1 MQKNTLLIKNIGML
15 ATPTGIAA
23 KKGAAQGEITILE
36 NAYILIENGIIA
48 EIGTGTPTV
57 DAHIETLDAQGKL
70 ATPGLVDCH
79 THLVFGG
86 WREHEL
92 ALKLKGV
99 GYLDILR
106 QGGGILSTVR
116 ATRAAT
122 EEELT
127 AKAQKALTE
136 MLSLGTTTCETKS
149 GYGLNL
155 EDECK
160 QLRVA
165 KALDDTQP
173 IDLVST
179 FMGAHAIPDEYKQH
193 PEDYVDL
200 LINEI
205 IPTVAKEKLA
215 EFCDI
220 FCETAVFNPEQSR
233 RILLAAQ
240 KQGLPSKIHADEIDP
255 IGGSQLAGEVGAVSA
270 EHLIA
275 APDGG
280 IDGMAASG
288 TIAVL
293 LPATSFYLDKPYA
306 RAREMINKGVAVA
319 VASDF
324 NPGSSPNLS
333 MQLPMNIACYRY
345 KMTPEE
351 VLTAVTLNAA
361 AAINRAQTVGSLEA
375 GKLGDVVLWDAS
387 NLNYIFYRYGSNLV
401 DTVVKNGAVV
411 SRKQ

>member
-1 MQKNTLLIKNIGML
+1 MQNNTLLIKNIGML
-15 ATPTGIAA
+15 ATPKGTAA

-36 NAYILIENGIIA
+36 NAYILIQDGQIV

-57 DAHIETLDAQGKL
+57 DANINTLDAQGKL

-127 AKAQKALTE
+127 AKAQKALAE

-155 EDECK
+155 EDELK

-165 KALDDTQP
+165 KALNDTQP

-179 FMGAHAIPDEYKQH
+179 FMGAHAIPEEYKQR
-193 PEDYVDL
+193 PEEYVDL

-205 IPTVAKEKLA
+205 IPVVAKEKLA

-240 KQGLPSKIHADEIDP
+240 QHGLPSKIHADEIDP
-255 IGGSQLAGEVGAVSA
+255 IGGSQLAGEVKAVSA

-275 APDGG
+275 APDEG
-280 IDGMAASG
+280 IDSMAAAG

-306 RAREMINKGVAVA
+306 RAREMIGKGVAVA

-361 AAINRAQTVGSLEA
+361 AAIHRADTVGSLEA

-401 DTVVKNGAVV
+401 DTVIKSGRVV

>member
-1 MQKNTLLIKNIGML
+1 MQNNTLLIKNIGML
-15 ATPTGIAA
+15 ATPKGTAA

-36 NAYILIENGIIA
+36 NAYILIQDGQIV
-48 EIGTGTPTV
+48 EIGTGTPNV
-57 DAHIETLDAQGKL
+57 DADINTLDAQGKL

-122 EEELT
+122 EEELI
-127 AKAQKALTE
+127 AKAQKALAE
-136 MLSLGTTTCETKS
+136 ILSLGTTTCETKS

-155 EDECK
+155 EDELK

-165 KALDDTQP
+165 KALNDAQP

-179 FMGAHAIPDEYKQH
+179 FMGAHAIPEEYKQH
-193 PEDYVDL
+193 PEEYVDL

-205 IPTVAKEKLA
+205 IPVVAKEKLA

-240 KQGLPSKIHADEIDP
+240 QHGLPSKIHADEIDP
-255 IGGSQLAGEVGAVSA
+255 IGGSQLAGEVKAVSA

-275 APDGG
+275 APDEG
-280 IDGMAASG
+280 IDSMAAAG

-306 RAREMINKGVAVA
+306 RAREMIGKGVAVA

-361 AAINRAQTVGSLEA
+361 AAIHRADTVGSLEA

-387 NLNYIFYRYGSNLV
+387 NLNYIFYRYGNNLV
-401 DTVVKNGAVV
+401 DTVIKSGRVV

>member
-1 MQKNTLLIKNIGML
+1 MQNNTLLIKNIGML
-15 ATPTGIAA
+15 ATPKGTAT

-36 NAYILIENGIIA
+36 NAYILIQNGQIV
-48 EIGTGTPTV
+48 EIGTGTPNV
-57 DAHIETLDAQGKL
+57 DADINTLDAQGKL

-127 AKAQKALTE
+127 AKAQKALAE

-155 EDECK
+155 EDELK

-165 KALDDTQP
+165 KALNDAQP

-179 FMGAHAIPDEYKQH
+179 FMGAHAIPEEYKQR
-193 PEDYVDL
+193 PEEYVDL

-205 IPTVAKEKLA
+205 IPVVAKEKLA

-240 KQGLPSKIHADEIDP
+240 QHGLPSKIHADEIDP
-255 IGGSQLAGEVGAVSA
+255 IGGSQLAGEVKAVSA

-275 APDGG
+275 APDEG
-280 IDGMAASG
+280 IDSMAAAG

-306 RAREMINKGVAVA
+306 RAREMIGKGVAVA

-345 KMTPEE
+345 KMTPDE

-361 AAINRAQTVGSLEA
+361 AAIHRADMVGSLEA

-401 DTVVKNGAVV
+401 DTVIKSGRVV